1 MELNDYFSAWRNL
14 KVPVAG
20 HTPLDTDLRV
30 HRCSSQPHASA
41 QPVSAIANPGVRSLL
56 SLLTIQTSEGERIN
70 CTCPPL
76 DPVLSATAV
85 PPNDWSQLIFR
96 THTSRPRRRPNG
108 SDFGSDS
115 PSGGAE
121 SQADGDPLWCA
132 PVVHC
137 CFHKALMSRHTARG
151 HTAGVCSWRW
161 CARVSGCVRQFP
173 VADACGV
180 GSTSDGRCSWWFG
193 AGSGPHSHR

>member
-1 MELNDYFSAWRNL
+1 MLLPAPRECT
-14 KVPVAG
+14 AG
-20 HTPLDTDLRV
+20 ECYRE
-30 HRCSSQPHASA
+30 SGSES
-41 QPVSAIANPGVRSLL
+41 L

-96 THTSRPRRRPNG
+96 THTSRPRKTTEWKRLWVH
-108 SDFGSDS
+108 S
-115 PSGGAE
+115 PSGGTE

-137 CFHKALMSRHTARG
+137 CFHKALLSRHTARG

-161 CARVSGCVRQFP
+161 CARVSGCVRQSP

-193 AGSGPHSHR
+193 AGSARHSHR